1 MTVQLSASEL
11 LEVARLIDD
20 NHPEESGEYE
30 VKYKGMNVV
39 LDYEVEYREGIGGS
53 YEGYQFERIA
63 EVDREHVTVKGVYD
77 SAGDE
82 ICGVTKQI
90 QEVLN

>member
-1 MTVQLSASEL
+1 M
-11 LEVARLIDD
+11 IDD
-20 NHPEESGEYE
+20 NRPEESGEYE
-30 VKYKGMNVV
+30 VNYNGMGVV

-77 SAGDE
+77 TVGDE

-90 QEVLN
+90 QQILN